1 MKQFKPNYLLSI
13 LFLFGS
19 FLAVHTVKAQSFGSL
34 YNVSYQE
41 KNLTL
46 VKGMD
51 LGLALKTMSEQ
62 FDVAFIYQN
71 SVVDGKKVSK
81 TISVSGNISADLAKL
96 FKGRRLKFK
105 KINYKTYGIFL
116 KKKPHTDKKLQIRQE
131 AVSGTVTDAQT
142 GKPLIG

>member
-1 MKQFKPNYLLSI
+1 QFKPYYLLSI

-19 FLAVHTVKAQSFGSL
+19 FLAGHTVKAQSFGSL
-34 YNVSYQE
+34 YNVSIEHQE

-71 SVVDGKKVSK
+71 SVVDGKKVSE

-116 KKKPHTDKKLQIRQE
+116 KNKPHTDKKLQIRQ
-131 AVSGTVTDAQT
+131 
-142 GKPLIG
+142 